1 MWDAGSSLEPG
12 IAGHKQAEPEPGR
25 VGQVAAQRL
34 DTQGDG
40 RKNSGC
46 NILLCVTL
54 ALHLPNYVRTS
65 GRMLI
70 G

>member
-12 IAGHKQAEPEPGR
+12 IASREQAESGPDR
-25 VGQVAAQRL
+25 VGQVVAQRL

-46 NILLCVTL
+46 NILLCV
-54 ALHLPNYVRTS
+54 
-65 GRMLI
+65 
-70 G
+70 